1 MNLEIRM
8 PVRLLIVTLVLT
20 VAAGAAASDLQALY
34 DQRCASC
41 HNGSTPKA
49 PHQVKFQMMG
59 GDTIYQALTEGLM
72 KPNAAGIDAATLRA
86 LADFLGGEV
95 TSSASPVKRCANT
108 TIPAATPALAGWGFT
123 PENTRFID
131 AAAAQLAAAD
141 VPRLALKWAFAFP
154 GASRA
159 RSQPAL
165 YGDYILVGSQSGA
178 VYALSLA
185 DGCAAWIFQAAVEV
199 RSAVVVSADGTRAFF
214 GDLKGRVYAID
225 PRSGQGLWQ
234 AQANDHPTV
243 TLTGSP
249 RWDNGALYVPL
260 SSSEWA
266 SAADPGYACCTF
278 RGGVVAMDAA
288 TGAIRWTAHT
298 IADAPAPTGEMNA
311 HGAPRYHPAGAPV
324 WNSPTIDVKR
334 RALYVGT
341 GEAYTSPAAPTSDA
355 VIAFDLDTGAR
366 RWHFQ

>member
-8 PVRLLIVTLVLT
+8 LVRLLIVTLVLT

-141 VPRLALKWAFAFP
+141 ALRLAL
-154 GASRA
+154 
-159 RSQPAL
+159 
-165 YGDYILVGSQSGA
+165 
-178 VYALSLA
+178 
-185 DGCAAWIFQAAVEV
+185 
-199 RSAVVVSADGTRAFF
+199 
-214 GDLKGRVYAID
+214 
-225 PRSGQGLWQ
+225 
-234 AQANDHPTV
+234 
-243 TLTGSP
+243 
-249 RWDNGALYVPL
+249 
-260 SSSEWA
+260 
-266 SAADPGYACCTF
+266 
-278 RGGVVAMDAA
+278 
-288 TGAIRWTAHT
+288 
-298 IADAPAPTGEMNA
+298 
-311 HGAPRYHPAGAPV
+311 
-324 WNSPTIDVKR
+324 
-334 RALYVGT
+334 
-341 GEAYTSPAAPTSDA
+341 
-355 VIAFDLDTGAR
+355 
-366 RWHFQ
+366 